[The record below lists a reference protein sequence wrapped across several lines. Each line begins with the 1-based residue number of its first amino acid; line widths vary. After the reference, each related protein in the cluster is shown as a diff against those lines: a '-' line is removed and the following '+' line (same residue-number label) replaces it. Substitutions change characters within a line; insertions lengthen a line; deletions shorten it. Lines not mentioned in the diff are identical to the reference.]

1 MGEFAGDRK
10 VGASILGRLEKSFV
24 EKYVS
29 KIPPGIETYHLTMMT
44 VIWSFGTVFFG
55 YLASINIYWIWGMS
69 LMLVLQ
75 YLTDLFDGAVGRYRN
90 TGLVKWGFYMD
101 HFLDFIFSCS
111 IVIAY
116 TLMATEELEFYFLC
130 LLTLS
135 GAFLVNAFLSFASTN
150 EFRIY
155 YYGLGPTEIRIGYII
170 MNTIIFF
177 YGVEIFRFWVP
188 VILVL
193 NIVTLIYLVYKSQK
207 QLWLIDIKNKKA

>member
-111 IVIAY
+111 LVIAY
-116 TLMATEELEFYFLC
+116 ALMAPEGMEFYFLC